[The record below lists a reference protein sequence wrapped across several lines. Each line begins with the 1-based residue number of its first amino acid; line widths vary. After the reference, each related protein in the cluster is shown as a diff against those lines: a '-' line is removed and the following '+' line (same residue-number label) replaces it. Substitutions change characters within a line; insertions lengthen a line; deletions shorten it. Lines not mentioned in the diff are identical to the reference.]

1 MKQRMRIPALL
12 LALVLCLSLLPVP
25 AFAAPVTFAA
35 AFPSENFRQQLNEAV
50 LTPAGLTAEDETELT
65 DAHLAALRAVTSLS
79 LQDIEDY
86 TGLELLTGLTELK
99 LRQKATLIEW
109 LDLRANTKLQKLD
122 FRGCWLRGL
131 DVTGLTELRELDCGD
146 TSISRLNLSTNTKL
160 EKLVCYAT
168 GLSELVLQDKGAL
181 RYLTC
186 GMTQIKNLDLRGCPA
201 LEELDCNWGK
211 LETLDVSGCP
221 ALRKINCNLNKLRT
235 LDLSQNTALED
246 VTLGDQS
253 TRSDAPMTP
262 YPDGTY
268 RYNMALLEPT
278 FDFSRISADTGAS
291 FDASTG
297 VMTLQNRRSSFQY
310 FYDTKAPKDSKMTV
324 TVSVPESEEDTRPN
338 PFADVAATQYYYQPV
353 LWAYYHN
360 VVAGTS
366 ATTFSPDAPCTR
378 AQIVTFLWR
387 AAGKPTVSG
396 STPFVDVDRN
406 AYYAQ
411 AVAWAV
417 DQGITAGTT
426 ATTFSPNAP
435 CTRAQSVCFLWRYF
449 GSPPGLM
456 LDTFDDVPA
465 DAYYTRAVA
474 WATMNRITSGIGDG
488 LFAPDGTCT
497 RAQIVSFLYRAQV

>member
-35 AFPSENFRQQLNEAV
+35 AFPSENFRQQLNDAV

-79 LQDIEDY
+79 LQDIWDY
-86 TGLELLTGLTELK
+86 TGLELLTGLTDLK

-122 FRGCWLRGL
+122 FRGCRLKGL

-146 TSISRLNLSTNTKL
+146 TSISRLNLSTNAKL
-160 EKLVCYAT
+160 EKLICYAT
-168 GLSELVLQDKGAL
+168 GLNELVLQDNGAL
-181 RYLTC
+181 RYLEC
-186 GMTQIKNLDLRGCPA
+186 GMTQIKSLDLRGCPA
-201 LEELDCNWGK
+201 LEELDCNWGQ
-211 LETLDVSGCP
+211 LEKLDVSGCP
-221 ALRKINCNLNKLRT
+221 SLRRINCNLNKLRT
-235 LDLSQNTALED
+235 LDLSKNTALVD
-246 VTLGDQS
+246 VTLGNQS
-253 TRSDAPMTP
+253 TRSDTPLIP

-268 RYNMALLEPT
+268 RYDMALLDPT

-297 VMTLQNRRSSFQY
+297 LMTLQNRRSSFQY

-324 TVSVPESEEDTRPN
+324 TVSVPASEEDTRPN

-387 AAGKPTVSG
+387 TAGKPTVSG
-396 STPFVDVDRN
+396 SMPFADVDKN

-449 GSPPGLM
+449 GSPPAMM

-474 WATMNRITSGIGDG
+474 WATMNRITSGIGGG
-488 LFAPDGTCT
+488 LFDPDGTCT

>member
-1 MKQRMRIPALL
+1 
-12 LALVLCLSLLPVP
+12 
-25 AFAAPVTFAA
+25 
-35 AFPSENFRQQLNEAV
+35 
-50 LTPAGLTAEDETELT
+50 
-65 DAHLAALRAVTSLS
+65 
-79 LQDIEDY
+79 
-86 TGLELLTGLTELK
+86 
-99 LRQKATLIEW
+99 
-109 LDLRANTKLQKLD
+109 
-122 FRGCWLRGL
+122 
-131 DVTGLTELRELDCGD
+131 
-146 TSISRLNLSTNTKL
+146 
-160 EKLVCYAT
+160 
-168 GLSELVLQDKGAL
+168 
-181 RYLTC
+181 
-186 GMTQIKNLDLRGCPA
+186 MTQIKNLDLRGCPA

-310 FYDTKAPKDSKMTV
+310 FYDTKAPKDRKMTV

>member
-1 MKQRMRIPALL
+1 
-12 LALVLCLSLLPVP
+12 
-25 AFAAPVTFAA
+25 
-35 AFPSENFRQQLNEAV
+35 
-50 LTPAGLTAEDETELT
+50 
-65 DAHLAALRAVTSLS
+65 
-79 LQDIEDY
+79 
-86 TGLELLTGLTELK
+86 
-99 LRQKATLIEW
+99 
-109 LDLRANTKLQKLD
+109 
-122 FRGCWLRGL
+122 
-131 DVTGLTELRELDCGD
+131 
-146 TSISRLNLSTNTKL
+146 
-160 EKLVCYAT
+160 
-168 GLSELVLQDKGAL
+168 
-181 RYLTC
+181 
-186 GMTQIKNLDLRGCPA
+186 
-201 LEELDCNWGK
+201 
-211 LETLDVSGCP
+211 
-221 ALRKINCNLNKLRT
+221 
-235 LDLSQNTALED
+235 
-246 VTLGDQS
+246 
-253 TRSDAPMTP
+253 MTP

-297 VMTLQNRRSSFQY
+297 VMTLQNRRSSFEY

-324 TVSVPESEEDTRPN
+324 TVYVPESEEDTRPN

-378 AQIVTFLWR
+378 APDRETFLWR

-449 GSPPGLM
+449 GTPR
-456 LDTFDDVPA
+456 A
-465 DAYYTRAVA
+465 DAGYV
-474 WATMNRITSGIGDG
+474 
-488 LFAPDGTCT
+488 
-497 RAQIVSFLYRAQV
+497 